1 MKQKLPFQLGVK
13 EKLPLIKPR
22 GKKRTTSLWKY
33 HHDVDEGEE
42 AWKRGQCPRGALQ
55 TQYGI

>member
-55 TQYGI
+55 TQ

>member
-1 MKQKLPFQLGVK
+1 MKGETKITIPIRGK
-13 EKLPLIKPR
+13 KKKPLIKPR

-55 TQYGI
+55 TQ